1 MIFNYNLLTIFKYLQ
16 LSIFFLSFKLLIL
29 AILTL
34 FKLILKFKSFLEEKI
49 KTIYTQEK
57 NIS

>member
-34 FKLILKFKSFLEEKI
+34 FELILKFKSFL
-49 KTIYTQEK
+49 
-57 NIS
+57 